1 MLLPI
6 LSKTEQHEGDDERIV
21 SVDRRRG
28 AKVVGGVRSMR
39 RGEEWG
45 IEGGRVE
52 NTEGRKEAAR

>member
-39 RGEEWG
+39 IEEAKNGEL
-45 IEGGRVE
+45 RVGE
-52 NTEGRKEAAR
+52 